1 MKRCSFTIWRYR
13 LSIKYSKSGYPD
25 AGYHT
30 VLFFKAVP
38 VRIGANFS
46 VVVAVVSP
54 DSTYP
59 YVIALRMTHSRYDDR
74 TNAIPGKNYISADG
88 NKQLYPI
95 EAPGSSAGAVKAC
108 VKAFESRSTMWI
120 VRP

>member
-1 MKRCSFTIWRYR
+1 
-13 LSIKYSKSGYPD
+13 
-25 AGYHT
+25 
-30 VLFFKAVP
+30 VP
-38 VRIGANFS
+38 VRIGVNFS

-74 TNAIPGKNYISADG
+74 ANAIPGKNYISANG

-95 EAPGSSAGAVKAC
+95 EAPASSAGAVKAC

-120 VRP
+120 VCPHDADGLWRPRQRQAHTRPNGSVGGSGVGS